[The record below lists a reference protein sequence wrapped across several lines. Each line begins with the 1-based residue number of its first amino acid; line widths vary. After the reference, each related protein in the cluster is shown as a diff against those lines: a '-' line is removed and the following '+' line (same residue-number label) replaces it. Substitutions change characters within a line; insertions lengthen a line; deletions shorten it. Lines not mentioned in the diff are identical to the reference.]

1 MQSLTSLQFPL
12 CCYDLIKINVAPSK
26 DDSALGSCGERK
38 RGLGAAVGARGRA
51 GRRPRSV
58 HVGQHAVGHAPA
70 VLVPG
75 QAVLP
80 PALALVA
87 GFPVDQ
93 QHGEVDHVE
102 IGQNVVEAC
111 GEGQWAEVGALVA
124 PPRGRTFVLLF
135 AQTLYVHFV
144 FKHTDNGEAVGE
156 TRPTGV
162 WPRQLSDDPLVRGAL
177 INPFWQS
184 PRTAVLRV
192 KANVPIPPPRGT
204 QRPPTTAGWAT
215 RSPSKASANWTAF
228 ST

>member
-12 CCYDLIKINVAPSK
+12 RCYDLIKINVAPSK

-111 GEGQWAEVGALVA
+111 GEGQ
-124 PPRGRTFVLLF
+124 
-135 AQTLYVHFV
+135 
-144 FKHTDNGEAVGE
+144 
-156 TRPTGV
+156 
-162 WPRQLSDDPLVRGAL
+162 
-177 INPFWQS
+177 
-184 PRTAVLRV
+184 
-192 KANVPIPPPRGT
+192 
-204 QRPPTTAGWAT
+204 
-215 RSPSKASANWTAF
+215 
-228 ST
+228 